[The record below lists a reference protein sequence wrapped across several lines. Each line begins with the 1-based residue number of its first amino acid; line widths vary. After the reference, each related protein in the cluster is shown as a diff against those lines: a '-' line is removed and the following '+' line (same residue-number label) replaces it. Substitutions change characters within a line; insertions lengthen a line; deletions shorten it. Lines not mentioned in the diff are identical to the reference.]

1 MKRGSIFETDGIPRL
16 QEALPLALQH
26 VVAMIVGCVT
36 PAIIVAGAAGL
47 ENSDQVILIQAALV
61 IAALSTLIQLFPIG
75 KKYKIGSGLPVIMGV
90 SFAYVPSMQAIAEGY
105 GISTILGAQ
114 IVGGIVAFVMGIL
127 IKQIRFFFPPLIT
140 GTVVF
145 TIGLSLYPTAIN
157 YMAGGTSNPDYGSWQ
172 NWLVAFITLAVV
184 TTLNHFGKGILKLAS
199 ILIGIIVGY
208 VVSIPF
214 GMVNLTSVSE
224 AKVFQLPQFMHFG
237 IHFEISACVAIGLL
251 FAINSVQA
259 IGDYSATT
267 IGSMDRTP
275 KDSELKNG
283 IMAYGVTNIIGALF
297 GGLPT
302 ATYSQNVGIVTTTKV
317 INRCVLGL
325 AAVILG
331 VAGIVPKFS
340 ALLTTIPQCVLGGAT
355 VSVFASI
362 AMTGMKLVASAEM
375 DYRNSSIV
383 GLAAAIGVGVSQA
396 SAALASFPDWVTTI
410 FGKSPV
416 VLATLI
422 AVVLNIILPKGKEE
436 AKAEARLKK
445 KVKERIRKDH
455 EEFEKEAEEN

>member
-1 MKRGSIFETDGIPRL
+1 MKRGSIFEQDGFPNL
-16 QEALPLALQH
+16 GEAFPLALQH

-36 PAIIVAGAAGL
+36 PAIIVAGAGGL
-47 ENSDQVILIQAALV
+47 SSREQVILIQAALV
-61 IAALSTLIQLFPIG
+61 VSAVSTILQLFPIG
-75 KKYKIGSGLPVIMGV
+75 GKRSRFAIGSGLPMIMGV
-90 SFAYVPSMQAIAEGY
+90 SFAYVPSMQAIAEDY

-114 IVGGIVAFVMGIL
+114 IVGGVVAVIMGL
-127 IKQIRFFFPPLIT
+127 LVKKIRVFFPPLIT

-172 NWLVAFITLAVV
+172 NWLVAFFTLAVV
-184 TTLNHFGKGILKLAS
+184 TALNHFGKGIWKLAS
-199 ILIGIIVGY
+199 ILIGILAGY
-208 VVSIPF
+208 LVSIPF
-214 GMVNLTSVSE
+214 GMVDLSGVGQASM
-224 AKVFQLPQFMHFG
+224 VQLPQFMHFG
-237 IHFEISACVAIGLL
+237 IEFEISSCVAIGIL

-267 IGSMDRTP
+267 IGAMNRTP
-275 KDSELKNG
+275 KDKELQSG
-283 IMAYGVTNIIGALF
+283 IVAYGLTNVVGALF

-317 INRCVLGL
+317 INRWVLGL
-325 AAVILG
+325 SALLLG
-331 VAGIVPKFS
+331 IAGVVPKFS

-383 GLAAAIGVGVSQA
+383 GLAAALGMGVSQA
-396 SAALASFPDWVTTI
+396 TAALATFPEWVTTI

-416 VLATLI
+416 VMATLI
-422 AVVLNIILPKGKEE
+422 AVILNMVLPKTRNVEKEE
-436 AKAEARLKK
+436 ARQEARVQEKIKEDRLK
-445 KVKERIRKDH
+445 R
-455 EEFEKEAEEN
+455 EKSE